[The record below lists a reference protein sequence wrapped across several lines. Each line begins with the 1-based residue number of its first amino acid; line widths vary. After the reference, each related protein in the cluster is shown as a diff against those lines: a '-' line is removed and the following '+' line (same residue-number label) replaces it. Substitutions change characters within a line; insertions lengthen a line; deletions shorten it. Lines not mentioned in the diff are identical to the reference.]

1 MDTRFKKDPNY
12 NFDEKSLDLS
22 WKMFSNIPSVIKH
35 HWVTDN
41 YNWEIVNFFSIVHIT
56 AFFGLFRLKDCS
68 PETLLFSFIIWPI
81 TGWGVTVGAHR
92 LWAHRTYEAH
102 FLLRLFLMLANSVA
116 YQGTI
121 YDWATNH
128 RIHHLYTETDAD
140 PHNSTRGFFFSHIGW
155 LLLKPNPATI
165 EAQKKLDRSD
175 LWDDPLV
182 RIQHQCDPYYIV
194 FAVFFFP
201 ASVAYY
207 GWGENYV
214 NAMLVAG
221 SIRYCLMMHSTFLV
235 NSAAHLWGDRPY
247 DSDGSFAVE
256 SPMVSF
262 LCLGEGW
269 HNWHHKYP
277 FDYAAS
283 EFGIS
288 VQWNV
293 SKLFID
299 IMAKLGLVWGR
310 KRATAA
316 WELTRERRRRQGI
329 SGNVTTNPVPL
340 PKKILVDTK
349 SD

>member
-1 MDTRFKKDPNY
+1 M
-12 NFDEKSLDLS
+12 
-22 WKMFSNIPSVIKH
+22 
-35 HWVTDN
+35 
-41 YNWEIVNFFSIVHIT
+41 
-56 AFFGLFRLKDCS
+56 
-68 PETLLFSFIIWPI
+68 
-81 TGWGVTVGAHR
+81 
-92 LWAHRTYEAH
+92 
-102 FLLRLFLMLANSVA
+102 
-116 YQGTI
+116 
-121 YDWATNH
+121 
-128 RIHHLYTETDAD
+128 
-140 PHNSTRGFFFSHIGW
+140 
-155 LLLKPNPATI
+155 
-165 EAQKKLDRSD
+165 
-175 LWDDPLV
+175 
-182 RIQHQCDPYYIV
+182 
-194 FAVFFFP
+194 
-201 ASVAYY
+201 AYY